1 MIHIGNQK
9 IGLDQKPFVIA
20 EMSGNHNQSLEKALK
35 ITEAIARCGADA
47 IKLQTYTADTLTL
60 DIKENEFLI
69 KDEKSIWKGK
79 ALYDLYKGAYTP
91 WDWHEPIMHKANDLG
106 LMCFSTPFDETAVDF
121 LEDLNVPAYKIS
133 SFENIHLPL
142 IKKVVSTGK
151 PIIISTGMASL
162 SDIEEI
168 TNILKYGSIDNF
180 VLLKCSSTYPAAT
193 KDSNV
198 ITIPYMRKLFSCEVG
213 LSDHT
218 LGLGASI
225 AAIAHGATVIEKHF
239 TLSRDDGGV
248 DAAFSMEPEEMKQLI
263 TELNRAWESL
273 GDVNFGPTENEK
285 NSLQF
290 RRSLYI
296 SEDIKNGELLNEKN
310 LRIIRP
316 GLGLH
321 PKFFDIILGMKVNRD
336 VKKGTPVS
344 WDLIR

>member
-1 MIHIGNQK
+1 MIIIGNQK

-35 ITEAIARCGADA
+35 ITEEIAKCGADA

-79 ALYDLYKGAYTP
+79 ALYELYKDAYTP
-91 WDWHEPIMHKANDLG
+91 WDWHEPIMQKANDLG
-106 LMCFSTPFDETAVDF
+106 LMCFSTPFDETAVEF
-121 LEDLNVPAYKIS
+121 LEDLDVPAYKIS

-142 IKKVVSTGK
+142 IEKVVSTGK
-151 PIIISTGMASL
+151 PIFISTGMASL

-168 TNILKYGSIDNF
+168 TKICKYDLNKNF
-180 VLLKCSSTYPAAT
+180 VLLKCSSTYPAST
-193 KDSNV
+193 KDCNV

-239 TLSRDDGGV
+239 TLSRDGGGI
-248 DAAFSMEPEEMKQLI
+248 DAPFSMEPDEMKQLI

-273 GDVNFGPTENEK
+273 GDVNFGPTKNEK

-296 SEDIKNGELLNEKN
+296 AEDIKNGEKLNKKN

-336 VKKGTPVS
+336 LKKGTPVS
-344 WDLIR
+344 WDLLK